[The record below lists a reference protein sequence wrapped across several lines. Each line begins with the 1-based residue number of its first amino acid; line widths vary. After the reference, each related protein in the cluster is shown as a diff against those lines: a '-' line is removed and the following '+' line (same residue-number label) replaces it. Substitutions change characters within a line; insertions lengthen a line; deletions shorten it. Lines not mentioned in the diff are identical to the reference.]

1 MKALRHPLVFAIIAL
16 TLFACGS
23 QRDYAYAQVYDEY
36 GYYDDRYY
44 DAGYYGDGYYNRGGG
59 ISFNVFYNELRPYGR
74 WINSHSYGRVWI
86 PNVGRDFHPYAT
98 NGYWVMTDHG
108 NMWVSNYSWGWAP
121 FHYGRW
127 YWDNYYGWAWVPG
140 YEWAPAWV
148 TWRSGGGYYGWA
160 PLGPRVS
167 IHVHVNLPGHYWTF
181 LPTRH
186 MYNRS
191 MYKYYRRH
199 STTIYNNTT
208 IINNTYV
215 YNNNRYY
222 SGPTPS
228 EYQRTTGRNAIV
240 HRVESSNVRTSSGRT
255 TVVDNNAV
263 RVYRPEATASRSSS
277 GGNRG
282 AVSTARTSSSN
293 RSTTS
298 GNVSRGT
305 TSSSS
310 NRSAVNNSRTSSS
323 SNRSSGNSTVRSSS
337 SSNRSSTSGSV
348 SRSSSSNS
356 NRSSGNSTVRSSSS
370 SNRSNNNATTRS
382 GSSERSSSGRSSGGR
397 R

>member
-1 MKALRHPLVFAIIAL
+1 MKALRHPLVLAIIAL
-16 TLFACGS
+16 TLYACGS
-23 QRDYAYAQVYDEY
+23 QRDYAYAQGYDEY

-44 DAGYYGDGYYNRGGG
+44 DDGYYNRGGG
-59 ISFNVFYNELRPYGR
+59 ISFNVFYHELRPYGR

-108 NMWVSNYSWGWAP
+108 NMWISNYSWGWAP

-127 YWDNYYGWAWVPG
+127 YWDHYYGWAWVPG

-160 PLGPRVS
+160 PLGPRVN
-167 IHVHVNLPGHYWTF
+167 IHVHVTLPRHYWTF

-186 MYNRS
+186 MYNRA
-191 MYKYYRRH
+191 MHKYYKRH

-208 IINNTYV
+208 VINNTYV

-228 EYQRTTGRNAIV
+228 EYQRTTGRSATV
-240 HRVESSNVRTSSGRT
+240 HRVESSNLRSNSGRT
-255 TVVDNNAV
+255 TVVNNNSV
-263 RVYRPEATASRSSS
+263 RVYRPETTASRTTS
-277 GGNRG
+277 GNRS
-282 AVSTARTSSSN
+282 AVNTTRSSSSN
-293 RSTTS
+293 RTTTS
-298 GNVSRGT
+298 GSVSRSRSS
-305 TSSSS
+305 TSSGS
-310 NRSAVNNSRTSSS
+310 NRSAVNNTRSSS
-323 SNRSSGNSTVRSSS
+323 SNRSSGNTTVRSSS
-337 SSNRSSTSGSV
+337 SSNRNTNAGDK
-348 SRSSSSNS
+348 
-356 NRSSGNSTVRSSSS
+356 STVRSSSS
-370 SNRSNNNATTRS
+370 GSRSNNDATTRS
-382 GSSERSSSGRSSGGR
+382 SSSSRSSSGRTSGGR